1 VEAED
6 ITLMN
11 VSDPRSSALDVV
23 KRDICF
29 AIVPISLLEE
39 ESLEEVVRTGVGILE
54 ERSGREISLMES

>member
-54 ERSGREISLMES
+54 E